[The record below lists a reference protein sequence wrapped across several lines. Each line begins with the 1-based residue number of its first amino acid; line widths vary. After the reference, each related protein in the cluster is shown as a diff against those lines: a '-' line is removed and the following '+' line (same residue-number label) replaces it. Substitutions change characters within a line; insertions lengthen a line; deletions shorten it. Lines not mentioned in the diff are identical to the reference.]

1 MSDTGWLSDLLST
14 PWLIAYLALTFVA
27 AGVVKGTIGVGL
39 PLLAVPLLALVLP
52 PMTAIALLA
61 VPVLASNVW
70 QAVDGHGSRGNLRRF
85 MPLCVM
91 LLISTL
97 ISVRLALALPAHVL
111 TTLIAASVLCAVV
124 LMLLDQGKGIAGPKE
139 RWMGPTV
146 GVLAGAMGGVSSMT
160 GPFIITYLMGLRLP
174 REVFIGSISIIY
186 LFGMIPL
193 YASMAVY
200 GSLGAPEAAVS
211 AVGLVPLAIG
221 MALGK
226 RLRRRLSEAAFRR
239 VLLAFLACL
248 ALLLILR

>member
-1 MSDTGWLSDLLST
+1 MPDTDWFSQLIAT
-14 PWLIAYLALTFVA
+14 PWLMVFVALTFVA

-52 PMTAIALLA
+52 PATAIALLA

-70 QAVDGHGSRGNLRRF
+70 QALDGRGSRENLRRF
-85 MPLCVM
+85 LPLSVM
-91 LLISTL
+91 LLITTL
-97 ISVRLALALPAHVL
+97 ISVRLALSLPADVL

-124 LMLLDQGKGIAGPKE
+124 LMLLDQGEGIAGPRE

-186 LFGMIPL
+186 LFGMVPL

-200 GSLGAPEAAVS
+200 GTLGRSEALVS
-211 AVGLVPLAIG
+211 AVGLLPLALG

-239 VLLAFLACL
+239 VLFAFLAGL
-248 ALLLILR
+248 ALLLMLR